1 MFLKKINL
9 HHLKNFLLQL
19 NSLQIISSAFLFCLG
34 VWILLSINTSI
45 PELYPSYFNAN
56 INIYGKGLPKYMHF
70 CNDTLPLDDI
80 EVKHSIQKEFY
91 ESGLIQNNSSVHLL
105 FARCERWFPIIE
117 KVLNSYQLPDDLKF
131 IAVIESHLS
140 NVTSPMGAKGFWQLL
155 ANTAQTYGLEVN
167 DYVDERLDVEKS
179 TIAAA
184 KYFQY
189 AYSELHNWTLVAAAY
204 NYGINGIKFQLEKQN
219 VDSYHQLKLNKET
232 KEFVYRV
239 IAYKMLLTYPQ
250 YFGIKRKLKPK
261 KMIPLKSIKIDSSIT
276 DISYLAK
283 YLNCPKI
290 LLKAFNP
297 WLLTNA
303 LPNPDKKTYTFK
315 YPLHTTADY
324 SGYISDVLGYS
335 FNPTDNT
342 SSPKN
347 SDTINSKDSASL
359 QHLNNKHIS
368 Q

>member
-1 MFLKKINL
+1 LFLKKINL
-9 HHLKNFLLQL
+9 HHTKNLLIRL
-19 NSLQIISSAFLFCLG
+19 NSLQIITIVFLICLLI
-34 VWILLSINTSI
+34 WITLSLITPI
-45 PELYPSYFNAN
+45 PQSYPSYFNSN
-56 INIYGKGLPKYMHF
+56 SFIYGKGLPKYLHF

-91 ESGLIQNNSSVHLL
+91 ESGLIKNRSSVNLL

-117 KVLNSYQLPDDLKF
+117 KILHSYQLPDDLKF

-155 ANTAQTYGLEVN
+155 AQTAQSYGLEVN
-167 DYVDERLDVEKS
+167 EYVDERLDVEKS
-179 TIAAA
+179 TLAAA

-189 AYSELHNWTLVAAAY
+189 AYHELKNWTLVAAAY
-204 NYGINGIKFQLEKQN
+204 NYGISGIKFQLEKQN
-219 VDSYHQLKLNKET
+219 VDSYYQLKLNKET

-250 YFGIKRKLKPK
+250 HFGIKRKLKPK
-261 KMIPLKSIKIDSSIT
+261 KIIPLKSIKIDSTIT

-283 YLNCPKI
+283 YLNCPKL
-290 LLKAFNP
+290 LLKTFNP
-297 WLLTNA
+297 WLLSNT
-303 LPNPDKKTYTFK
+303 LPNSNKKTYIFK
-315 YPLHTTADY
+315 YPLNTSADY

-335 FNPTDNT
+335 FNPIDNA
-342 SSPKN
+342 SSKKI
-347 SDTINSKDSASL
+347 SDTIIHKDSAYL
-359 QHLNNKHIS
+359 QHMINNYIS